1 MFYLVIKQLKYCVFS
16 TCLQTNSNS
25 WKFEHNPDQQW
36 AATLLHPHLFVQ
48 PQNLWPMLTFCPPRC
63 FQLPALL
70 SEEPAKREDLHPL
83 RSHIDTLLIHK
94 QPGALRT
101 STPSLRSVW
110 HDWGCFLSVVVIQVV
125 SWQGRDGGGEEHG
138 RVLKTLLISAADVSW
153 CGFSV
158 CFSGKMLLHC
168 DWLVYSVKVGDFGN
182 WGRWTYANDS
192 KFQILK
198 QLQTTKILGLV
209 YHHCISNSNRE
220 LLTDS
225 SLYWSVKENWP
236 VKSSLSHWV
245 GPQQGTKIHIQTQ
258 ALSTPRTTELFVH
271 VVSVGGWATEW
282 FVNSQLSLTASGQ
295 RWSWSEKRKS
305 ELLLTMT
312 C

>member
-1 MFYLVIKQLKYCVFS
+1 MFFPLVCKPTATAESLS
-16 TCLQTNSNS
+16 TTLTNSEQQHCCIHICLFSRRIYDQCWLFALQGASNLLPCWVRSQPSVRIFIPSPLTLTHCWFTNS
-25 WKFEHNPDQQW
+25 P
-36 AATLLHPHLFVQ
+36 ALFV
-48 PQNLWPMLTFCPPRC
+48 
-63 FQLPALL
+63 LPLPHFAASDTTEDASCLL
-70 SEEPAKREDLHPL
+70 LLFRWFHDKDGTVEEKNKE
-83 RSHIDTLLIHK
+83 
-94 QPGALRT
+94 
-101 STPSLRSVW
+101 
-110 HDWGCFLSVVVIQVV
+110 
-125 SWQGRDGGGEEHG
+125 

-158 CFSGKMLLHC
+158 CFSGKMLLQC
-168 DWLVYSVKVGDFGN
+168 DWLVYSVKVSDFGN

-220 LLTDS
+220 LLTDT

-245 GPQQGTKIHIQTQ
+245 GPQQWTKIHIQTR
-258 ALSTPRTTELFVH
+258 ALSTPRITELFVH